1 MKETIPVFR
10 NRKIRERWDIVAQ
23 KKVKEKKEKEFHH
36 LEESLQNIN
45 PEKFWEELGRVIRE
59 GIRIALE
66 KAISYE
72 FRRFIEA
79 LEYERTPN
87 RRDHRN
93 GYRKRDF
100 ETVYGPLENIK
111 IPRAR
116 CSSFTPWVIPRF
128 ERRESRIGHLISRI
142 HLLVF
147 QQGISRRYQNTYME
161 KPIHQVL
168 YQGSI
173 RSLGRLSLYGKKDPL
188 RRR

>member
-1 MKETIPVFR
+1 M
-10 NRKIRERWDIVAQ
+10 DIVAK
-23 KKVKEKKEKEFHH
+23 KKVKGQEEEK
-36 LEESLQNIN
+36 LQQLQESLWSVE
-45 PEKFWEELGRVIRE
+45 PEKFWKELGEIIRE
-59 GIRIALE
+59 GIRVALE
-66 KAISYE
+66 KAIHYE
-72 FRRFIEA
+72 FSQFIGA

-87 RRDHRN
+87 RKDHRN

-116 CSSFTPWVIPRF
+116 NSSFTSRIIPRF
-128 ERRESRIGHLISRI
+128 ERRQKKIGHLISRI
-142 HLLVF
+142 HLLAF

-161 KPIHQVL
+161 KPIPQVL

-173 RSLGRLSLYGKKDPL
+173 KSLGKLLHFGRKGPL